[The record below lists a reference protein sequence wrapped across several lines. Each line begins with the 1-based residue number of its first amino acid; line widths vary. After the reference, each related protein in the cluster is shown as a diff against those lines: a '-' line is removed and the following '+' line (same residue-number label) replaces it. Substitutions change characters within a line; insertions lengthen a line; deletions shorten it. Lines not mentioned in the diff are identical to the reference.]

1 MIDEL
6 AALISRKKVVLFA
19 GAGLSVPLGLPSWSS
34 LIGHMAS
41 ELGYDPEVLV
51 PEGADYLQIAEFY
64 KLERNTIGELS
75 SWMDRS
81 WQVTDDVLQ
90 KSRIHDQ
97 IVELDFPLIYT
108 TNYDRNLERIHELKG
123 KRFSKIKSV
132 LDVANAL
139 PDATQIVKLHG
150 DFDDDDSLV
159 VTESDY
165 FERLQFEAPL
175 DIKFRADVLSRSI
188 LFVGYSLND
197 LNMRLLLYR
206 LHKMWE
212 KAGFAAQ
219 RPPCFIFLLR
229 PDPVRERVLASRGIH
244 PIVSDSLTPGTA
256 LEELFDK
263 LLRACGKSA

>member
-1 MIDEL
+1 MIEQL
-6 AALISRKKVVLFA
+6 ADLVTKKKVVLFA

-34 LIGHMAS
+34 LISHMAT
-41 ELGYDPEVLV
+41 ELGYDPDVLV
-51 PEGADYLQIAEFY
+51 PDGADHLQIAEFY
-64 KLERNTIGELS
+64 KLERNSIGELR

-81 WQVTDDVLQ
+81 WHVTDDRLLQ
-90 KSRIHDQ
+90 SRVHEQ

-108 TNYDRNLERIHELKG
+108 TNYDRNLERIHQLK
-123 KRFSKIKSV
+123 KKPFNKIKSV
-132 LDVANAL
+132 LDIANAL
-139 PDATQIVKLHG
+139 SDATQIVKFHG
-150 DFDDDDSLV
+150 DFDDDESLV

-175 DIKFRADVLSRSI
+175 DIKFRADVLSRSV

-212 KAGFAAQ
+212 NAGFAAQ

-244 PIVSDSLTPGTA
+244 PIVSDSLDPSTA
-256 LEELFDK
+256 LEEMFDK
-263 LLRACGKSA
+263 LLSARGKLA

>member
-1 MIDEL
+1 MIEQL
-6 AALISRKKVVLFA
+6 ADLVTGKKVVLFA

-34 LIGHMAS
+34 LIGHMAT

-51 PEGADYLQIAEFY
+51 PDGADHLQIAEFY
-64 KLERNTIGELS
+64 KLERNSIGELR

-81 WQVTDDVLQ
+81 WHVPDDRLLQ
-90 KSRIHDQ
+90 SRVHEQ
-97 IVELDFPLIYT
+97 IVELEFPLIYT
-108 TNYDRNLERIHELKG
+108 TNYDRNLERIHQLKR
-123 KRFSKIKSV
+123 KPFTKIKSV
-132 LDVANAL
+132 LDIANAL
-139 PDATQIVKLHG
+139 SDATQIVKFHG
-150 DFDDDDSLV
+150 DFDDDESLV

-175 DIKFRADVLSRSI
+175 DIKFRADVLSRSV

-212 KAGFAAQ
+212 NAGFGAQ

-244 PIVSDSLTPGTA
+244 PIVSESLDPGTA
-256 LEELFDK
+256 LEEMFDK
-263 LLRACGKSA
+263 LLSARGKLA

>member
-1 MIDEL
+1 MIEDL
-6 AALISRKKVVLFA
+6 AKLVSQKKIMLFA
-19 GAGLSVPLGLPSWSS
+19 GAGISVPLGLPNWSS
-34 LIGHMAS
+34 LIDHMAS

-51 PEGADYLQIAEFY
+51 PDGADHLQIAEFY
-64 KLERNTIGELS
+64 KLERNGIGELR

-81 WQVTDDVLQ
+81 WHVPDDRLLE
-90 KSRIHDQ
+90 SRLHGQ
-97 IVELDFPLIYT
+97 IVELDFPIIYT

-123 KRFSKIKSV
+123 KPFSKIKSV

-139 PDATQIVKLHG
+139 PYVTQIVKFHG
-150 DFDDDDSLV
+150 DFEDDNSLV

-188 LFVGYSLND
+188 LFVGYSLSD

-206 LHKMWE
+206 LHKMWG

-244 PIVSDSLTPGTA
+244 PIVSDALNPKTA
-256 LEELFDK
+256 LEEMFDK
-263 LLRACGKSA
+263 LISARGEMA

>member
-1 MIDEL
+1 MLDEL
-6 AALISRKKVVLFA
+6 ARLVAQKKVVLFA
-19 GAGLSVPLGLPSWSS
+19 GAGLSVPLNLPSWSG
-34 LIGHMAS
+34 LVRYMAT

-64 KLERNTIGELS
+64 KLERNSIGELR
-75 SWMDRS
+75 SWMDRN
-81 WQVTDDVLQ
+81 WNVPDDRLIA
-90 KSRIHDQ
+90 SRVHNQ

-108 TNYDRNLERIHELKG
+108 TNYDRNIERIHQLKG
-123 KRFSKIKSV
+123 KCFSKIKSV

-139 PDATQIVKLHG
+139 PNETQIVKFHG

-175 DIKFRADVLSRSI
+175 DVKFRADVLGRSI

-206 LHKMWE
+206 LHKTWE
-212 KAGFAAQ
+212 KAGFIAQ

-229 PDPVRERVLASRGIH
+229 PDPVQERVLESRGIH
-244 PIVSDSLTPGTA
+244 PIVSESLEPSAA
-256 LEELFDK
+256 LAEMFDGLLSSRDK
-263 LLRACGKSA
+263 LA

>member
-1 MIDEL
+1 MNEQL
-6 AALISRKKVVLFA
+6 ADLVMRKKVVLFA
-19 GAGLSVPLGLPSWSS
+19 GAGLSVPLELPSWSS
-34 LIGHMAS
+34 LIDHMAT

-51 PEGADYLQIAEFY
+51 PDGADHLQIAEFY
-64 KLERNTIGELS
+64 KLERNSIGELR

-81 WQVTDDVLQ
+81 WHIPDDRLL
-90 KSRIHDQ
+90 KSRVHEQ

-108 TNYDRNLERIHELKG
+108 TNYDRNLERIHQLK
-123 KRFSKIKSV
+123 KKPFIKIKSV
-132 LDVANAL
+132 LDIANAHS
-139 PDATQIVKLHG
+139 DDTQIVKFHG

-165 FERLQFEAPL
+165 FERLQFESPL
-175 DIKFRADVLSRSI
+175 DIKFRADVLSRSV

-212 KAGFAAQ
+212 NAGFVAQ

-244 PIVSDSLTPGTA
+244 PIVSDSLNPDTA
-256 LEELFDK
+256 LEEMFDK
-263 LLRACGKSA
+263 LLSLRGQLA